1 MHDWPLLASTN
12 HYDTAVAIRDTLR
25 EGDAQSALEGL
36 EELINALSRSD
47 ERALKNY
54 LEVLIQHIVKWQHQ
68 PERRSLSWV
77 TTIETTRD
85 EIAELREDN
94 PRFTEAFIRSKIWA
108 RALRNGHRK
117 AEGEM
122 GKRVPQ
128 AELTWEDVFETP
140 YELETRS

>member
-47 ERALKNY
+47 ERALKSY
-54 LEVLIQHIVKWQHQ
+54 LEVLIQHIIKWRHQ

-94 PRFTEAFIRSKIWA
+94 PRFAEAFIRSKIWA
-108 RALRNGHRK
+108 RALRAGHRK
-117 AEGEM
+117 AEGAM

-128 AELTWEDVFETP
+128 AELSWEDVFETS
-140 YELETRS
+140 YTLEPHS

>member
-12 HYDTAVAIRDTLR
+12 QYDTAVAIRDTLR
-25 EGDAQSALEGL
+25 EGDAQGALEGL

-47 ERALKNY
+47 ERALKSY
-54 LEVLIQHIVKWQHQ
+54 LQVLIQHIIKWRYQL
-68 PERRSLSWV
+68 ERRSLSWV

-94 PRFTEAFIRSKIWA
+94 PRFTEAFIRGKIWS
-108 RALRNGHRK
+108 RALRAGHRK

-128 AELTWEDVFETP
+128 AELSWEDVFETP
-140 YELETRS
+140 YTLERG